1 MIKRKIT
8 SKLLLSLSDS
18 PVVVI
23 QGARQ
28 TGKST
33 LVKYLSEE
41 IYPATYLTFDDLTI
55 LSAAQSN
62 PLDFISAYS
71 GSVIIDEVQRVPE
84 IFLAIKRFVD
94 RDRKPGKFILT
105 GSANILFLPKISES
119 LAGRVE
125 ILKLF
130 PFSQSEIS
138 GTEKNFIDDLSSN
151 HFNPLTFEI
160 KKNNLTEKIIRGG
173 YPEILTRKDLERL
186 KAWFSSY
193 ITTILQRDVRDIS
206 NIEKLTDLPKLL
218 SLLAS
223 RAGTLLNI
231 AELSRS
237 SAIPQTTL
245 KRYMALLEATFM
257 INLLPAW
264 SGNLSKRIIKTPKV
278 YLNDTGI
285 LSYLTGFEEN
295 KVTSDPLSWGRIL
308 ENFVLMELIKQASWS
323 RKNLS
328 LFHYRSASG
337 QEIDFIIEKDDG
349 KIIAVEVKASSKVD
363 DSDFRHIRTFAEENG
378 KKFLRGIV
386 FYTGSQIVPFS
397 KNLFAIPVNA
407 LW

>member
-1 MIKRKIT
+1 MIERKIT

-62 PLDFISAYS
+62 PIDFISVYT

-130 PFSQSEIS
+130 PFSQCEIS
-138 GTEKNFIDDLSSN
+138 GTEKNFIDELSSN

-173 YPEILTRKDLERL
+173 YPEVLTRKDLERL

-206 NIEKLTDLPKLL
+206 NIEKLTDLPNLL

-257 INLLPAW
+257 ISLMPAW

-349 KIIAVEVKASSKVD
+349 KIIAVEVKASSKVV
-363 DSDFRHIRTFAEENG
+363 DSDFRHIRTFAEETK
-378 KKFLRGIV
+378 KKFLRGII

>member
-62 PLDFISAYS
+62 PIDFISAYT
-71 GSVIIDEVQRVPE
+71 GGVIIDEVQRVPE

-138 GTEKNFIDDLSSN
+138 GTEKNFIDELSSN
-151 HFNPLTFEI
+151 HFNTLTFEI

-173 YPEILTRKDLERL
+173 YPEVLTRKDLERL
-186 KAWFSSY
+186 RAWFSSY

-295 KVTSDPLSWGRIL
+295 KVISDPLSWGRIL

-323 RKNLS
+323 S
-328 LFHYRSASG
+328 
-337 QEIDFIIEKDDG
+337 
-349 KIIAVEVKASSKVD
+349 
-363 DSDFRHIRTFAEENG
+363 
-378 KKFLRGIV
+378 KKFI
-386 FYTGSQIVPFS
+386 SFS
-397 KNLFAIPVNA
+397 LQVCFRTRN
-407 LW
+407 